1 MEAVPANIKQAIDDL
16 ANNDKPLLNASLADL
31 SNLNTD
37 ELAYLAQVWSGID
50 VDRRRKVISRL
61 VELAEEN
68 FELNFDSIFKN
79 CLKDPDAEVRA
90 KAIEGLWE
98 NEETVLI
105 SSYIKMLNEDSSEVV
120 QAAAAKALSKYAM
133 LAELKKLGPS
143 SSSRVSQALLAIL
156 ADKNKP
162 KEVWRRALE
171 AAAPLS
177 LPEVKKAIDEA
188 YKSNDPKLKNSA
200 IYAMGKNCDSSWMPI
215 LIKEMASTNADTRYE
230 AAGAC
235 GEICD
240 EEAVPYLIKLTQDKD
255 PEVQQAAIQSL
266 GQIGGSKAKQH
277 LLRCLKSPDENYQRS
292 CGTSSETGRSRRG
305 LIYPLKYIL
314 QLIIRYD
321 YRKKN

>member
-1 MEAVPANIKQAIDDL
+1 MEAVPSNIKQVIDDMANEEKPL
-16 ANNDKPLLNASLADL
+16 ANTSLTGL
-31 SNLNTD
+31 SNISPD
-37 ELAYLAQVWSGID
+37 ELGYFDRVWQNID
-50 VDRRRKVISRL
+50 VDRRRKIVNRL

-79 CLKDPDAEVRA
+79 RLKDSDVEVKV

-105 SSYIKMLNEDSSEVV
+105 TPLIKMLNEDSSEEV

-143 SSSRVSQALLAIL
+143 SSSRVSEALLAIL
-156 ADKNKP
+156 TDKNKP

-177 LPEVKKAIDEA
+177 LPEVKKAIDDA
-188 YKSNDPKLKNSA
+188 YSSSDPRLRNSA
-200 IYAMGKNCDSSWMPI
+200 IYAMGRNCDSSWLPV
-215 LIKEMASTNADTRYE
+215 LIKEMTSNSADTRYE

-240 EEAVPYLIKLTQDKD
+240 EEAVPHLIKLSYDKD
-255 PEVQQAAIQSL
+255 PEVQRASVESL
-266 GQIGGSKAKQH
+266 GKIGGSKAKQH
-277 LLRCLKSPDENYQRS
+277 LLKCLNSPDEIL
-292 CGTSSETGRSRRG
+292 SEAAEQALRQIEAEEDT
-305 LIYPLKYIL
+305 LF
-314 QLIIRYD
+314 
-321 YRKKN
+321 

>member
-1 MEAVPANIKQAIDDL
+1 MEAGPANIKQVFNDI
-16 ANNDKPLLNASLADL
+16 ANNDKSLLNTSLADL
-31 SNLNTD
+31 SNLSSN
-37 ELAYLAQVWSGID
+37 ELGIFEKIWNGLD
-50 VDRRRKVISRL
+50 IDRRRNIVSRL

-98 NEETVLI
+98 NEETILI
-105 SSYIKMLNEDSSEVV
+105 TPYIRMLNEDKSEVV

-133 LAELKKLGPS
+133 LAELKKLGPY
-143 SSSRVSQALLAIL
+143 SSSRVSQALMAIL
-156 ADKNKP
+156 MDKNKP

-177 LPEVKKAIDEA
+177 LPEVKKSIDEA
-188 YKSNDPKLKNSA
+188 YNSTDPKIRNSA

-215 LIKEMASTNADTRYE
+215 LIKEMSSTSTDSRYE

-240 EEAVPYLIKLTQDKD
+240 EEAVPYLIKLTLDKD
-255 PEVQQAAIQSL
+255 PEVQRVAIESL
-266 GQIGGSKAKQH
+266 GKIGGVKAKQY
-277 LLRCLKSPDENYQRS
+277 LLKCLKSPDEII
-292 CGTSSETGRSRRG
+292 SEAAE
-305 LIYPLKYIL
+305 LALKQIEAEEDSL
-314 QLIIRYD
+314 F
-321 YRKKN
+321 